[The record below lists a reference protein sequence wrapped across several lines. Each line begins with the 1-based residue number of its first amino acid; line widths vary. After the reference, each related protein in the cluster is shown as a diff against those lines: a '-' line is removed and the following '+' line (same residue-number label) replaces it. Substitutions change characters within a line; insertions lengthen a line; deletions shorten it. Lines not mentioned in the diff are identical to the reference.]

1 LKGLPMKEKSKWII
15 LTLLALS
22 QFMVVLD
29 SAIANV
35 ALPAIQKELGFE
47 SAALQWIITA
57 YALTF
62 GGTLLLGGRAADLFG
77 RRKVLVSGIIGFIIT
92 SFLIGIAQSPI
103 EMIAFR
109 ALQGVA
115 AAFMSPAALSI
126 VLTTFREGTARNRA
140 LGVWATVASGGAAVG
155 LVLGGLL
162 TEYLNWRWNFFVNV
176 PLGILTVLGIFKYVP
191 AHSTT
196 APHRHLDLGGAFLVT
211 AGLMTLVYGL
221 TEAPV
226 WGWFSLPTIG
236 TLLASVALVAGFIW
250 NEKKVPQ
257 PLVPLSIF
265 KTRNISGANLMMV
278 PVMASM
284 MGMFFVI
291 SLFIQT
297 VLKYDPVVAG
307 ASFIIFPVLV
317 GIVSNIIP
325 KFMGKVGFKK
335 FLVIGIALLISGLL
349 TFIGITEHSNYFM
362 HILPGIVLMG
372 TGMGFTFV
380 SATIAAT
387 SGVHAEQAGLA
398 SGLMNVSQQMGGA
411 LGLAVLSGIATE
423 VAKSSQHLGAVG
435 AVVAG
440 NKAAF
445 IGASIL
451 ATAALLLAI
460 FVIRNNASKNEG
472 ATEPVALH

>member
-1 LKGLPMKEKSKWII
+1 
-15 LTLLALS
+15 
-22 QFMVVLD
+22 
-29 SAIANV
+29 
-35 ALPAIQKELGFE
+35 
-47 SAALQWIITA
+47 
-57 YALTF
+57 
-62 GGTLLLGGRAADLFG
+62 
-77 RRKVLVSGIIGFIIT
+77 
-92 SFLIGIAQSPI
+92 
-103 EMIAFR
+103 
-109 ALQGVA
+109 
-115 AAFMSPAALSI
+115 
-126 VLTTFREGTARNRA
+126 
-140 LGVWATVASGGAAVG
+140 
-155 LVLGGLL
+155 
-162 TEYLNWRWNFFVNV
+162 
-176 PLGILTVLGIFKYVP
+176 
-191 AHSTT
+191 
-196 APHRHLDLGGAFLVT
+196 
-211 AGLMTLVYGL
+211 
-221 TEAPV
+221 
-226 WGWFSLPTIG
+226 
-236 TLLASVALVAGFIW
+236 
-250 NEKKVPQ
+250 
-257 PLVPLSIF
+257 
-265 KTRNISGANLMMV
+265 MMV

-472 ATEPVALH
+472 TPEPVSLH

>member
-1 LKGLPMKEKSKWII
+1 MKEKSKWII

-226 WGWFSLPTIG
+226 WGWLSLPTIG

-250 NEKKVPQ
+250 NEKKVQQ

-460 FVIRNNASKNEG
+460 FVIRNNASKNE
-472 ATEPVALH
+472 AAAEPVALH